1 MKKLISLILI
11 TALVGCAEY
20 SSHQECMLKER
31 QKIQSE
37 INERD
42 IRDLY
47 DYCTSL
53 TPKKCKADAKKHS
66 ARMERGEIDLDEWLD
81 EWPKSCA
88 GWDPTETYQN
98 YPFKLP

>member
-1 MKKLISLILI
+1 MKKLIPLILL

-42 IRDLY
+42 IKDLHE
-47 DYCTSL
+47 YCNSL
-53 TPKKCKADAKKHS
+53 TPKKCKADLEKHH
-66 ARMERGEIDLDEWLD
+66 ARFDRGEIEIDEWLD
-81 EWPKSCA
+81 DIPKSCE

-98 YPFKLP
+98 YEF